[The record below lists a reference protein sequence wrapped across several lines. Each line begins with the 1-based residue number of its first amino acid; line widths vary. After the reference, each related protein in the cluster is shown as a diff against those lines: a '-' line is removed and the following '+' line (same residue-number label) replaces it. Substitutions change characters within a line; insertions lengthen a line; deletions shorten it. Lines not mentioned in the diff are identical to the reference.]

1 MRVKAHYIR
10 LLEELSVIAE
20 VKNQTPEG
28 QNCLRVARSV
38 PWTETL
44 LVTLSHVSLYAQTLL
59 TWAGLSPRRVT
70 ILITI
75 LSLLDDTQL
84 TCKEDVGVSPEH
96 LTLPRFDLCLLHL
109 RKSFILLNPQRRSH
123 LIYFSARD
131 LLVVVIGHDVR
142 FSHVVWENLRKYN
155 DAFLSS
161 LGGTT

>member
-59 TWAGLSPRRVT
+59 T
-70 ILITI
+70 
-75 LSLLDDTQL
+75 
-84 TCKEDVGVSPEH
+84 
-96 LTLPRFDLCLLHL
+96 
-109 RKSFILLNPQRRSH
+109 
-123 LIYFSARD
+123 
-131 LLVVVIGHDVR
+131 
-142 FSHVVWENLRKYN
+142 
-155 DAFLSS
+155 
-161 LGGTT
+161 